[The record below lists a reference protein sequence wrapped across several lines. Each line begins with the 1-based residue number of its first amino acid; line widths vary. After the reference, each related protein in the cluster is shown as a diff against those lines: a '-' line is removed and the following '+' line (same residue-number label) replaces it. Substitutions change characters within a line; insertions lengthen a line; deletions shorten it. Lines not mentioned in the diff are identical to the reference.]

1 MRHWQHDGSVS
12 NSFSYL
18 FGPIV
23 AFLAIGVLVV
33 VLRWAFNS
41 RKTSVVAAAPTAGSQ
56 DEYGVLVPV
65 ASPPSYIDGEI
76 LRRRLEDAGIKANLA
91 NDARRTAGDG
101 LAERRRASAPGPL
114 FRSSS
119 TPPRWNLFL
128 AWPTGSVYDEGSSVA
143 RDGGPQG
150 LQVFDQP
157 RVPTIDVIDSKH
169 VRSTLG
175 HQSGEHQTGPR
186 TDVGGFHRCSGQGRS
201 SSNQRMMAVCLHV
214 GSKAR

>member
-1 MRHWQHDGSVS
+1 MRHWQHDGCVS

-91 NDARRTAGDG
+91 NTLDG
-101 LAERRRASAPGPL
+101 
-114 FRSSS
+114 
-119 TPPRWNLFL
+119 
-128 AWPTGSVYDEGSSVA
+128 
-143 RDGGPQG
+143 
-150 LQVFDQP
+150 P
-157 RVPTIDVIDSKH
+157 RVMVWPKDEE
-169 VRSTLG
+169 RARQTLI
-175 HQSGEHQTGPR
+175 S
-186 TDVGGFHRCSGQGRS
+186 
-201 SSNQRMMAVCLHV
+201 
-214 GSKAR
+214 